1 MHHNPQGLQLNDDP
15 DQTEES
21 QHPQAQD
28 RVPPTTPH
36 VGGGNQHQH
45 HLVTCNNHHTC
56 TNYSQE
62 NVCITVIVHW

>member
-1 MHHNPQGLQLNDDP
+1 MHHNPQGLQLNDNP
-15 DQTEES
+15 DQTQES

-45 HLVTCNNHHTC
+45 HLVTCNDHHTC
-56 TNYSQE
+56 TSYLQQ
-62 NVCITVIVHW
+62 NVCITAIVHW